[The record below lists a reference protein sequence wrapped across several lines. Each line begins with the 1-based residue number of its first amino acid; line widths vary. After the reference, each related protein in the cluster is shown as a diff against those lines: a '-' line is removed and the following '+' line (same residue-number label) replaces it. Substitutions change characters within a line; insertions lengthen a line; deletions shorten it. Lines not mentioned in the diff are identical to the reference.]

1 MRGNKGFEM
10 NERIKLLIEQATTYI
25 DPSAN
30 DGVCWDFDK
39 EKFAKLLLLECIEL
53 VETTPRHC
61 AFTTYDLGTVE
72 CTIQKTSE
80 RLHEHFGMK
89 RRYKTTD
96 ERAGIKEISNTRR
109 SL

>member
-1 MRGNKGFEM
+1 M
-10 NERIKLLIEQATTYI
+10 NEQIKLIAEQANLKLDDLPDDMFI
-25 DPSAN
+25 PL
-30 DGVCWDFDK
+30 
-39 EKFAKLLLLECIEL
+39 EKFAELLLLECIDL

-89 RRYKTTD
+89 RAYKTTS
-96 ERAGIKEISNTRR
+96 ERTGIKDISKTRR

>member
-1 MRGNKGFEM
+1 M

-39 EKFAKLLLLECIEL
+39 EKFAELLLLECIEL

-61 AFTTYDLGTVE
+61 AFTTYDLSTVE
-72 CTIQKTSE
+72 CTIQKASE
-80 RLHEHFGMK
+80 RLHEYYGIQRVF
-89 RRYKTTD
+89 KTTD
-96 ERAGIKEISNTRR
+96 ERTSTKEIPNARR

>member
-1 MRGNKGFEM
+1 M
-10 NERIKLLIEQATTYI
+10 NERIKLLAEQAGIYELNLSDETEYWI
-25 DPSAN
+25 M
-30 DGVCWDFDK
+30 
-39 EKFAKLLLLECIEL
+39 EKFAELLLLECIEL

-80 RLHEHFGMK
+80 RLHEHFGLK
-89 RRYKTTD
+89 RTYQTTS
-96 ERAGIKEISNTRR
+96 ERTRTKEILNPRR

>member
-1 MRGNKGFEM
+1 MT
-10 NERIKLLIEQATTYI
+10 ERIKLLEQRCWSHRVGSTLV
-25 DPSAN
+25 
-30 DGVCWDFDK
+30 DGQLHFDTQ
-39 EKFAKLLLLECIEL
+39 KFAELLLLECIEL
-53 VETTPRHC
+53 VETTPKHC

-89 RRYKTTD
+89 RKYKTTD
-96 ERAGIKEISNTRR
+96 ERTGIKEIPNTRR

>member
-1 MRGNKGFEM
+1 M
-10 NERIKLLIEQATTYI
+10 NEQIKKLAVDAGQGELFHIPPEF
-25 DPSAN
+25 
-30 DGVCWDFDK
+30 V
-39 EKFAKLLLLECIEL
+39 EKFGELLLLECIDL

-80 RLHEHFGMK
+80 RLHEHFGLK
-89 RRYKTTD
+89 RTYQTTS
-96 ERAGIKEISNTRR
+96 ERTRAKELPNARR

>member
-1 MRGNKGFEM
+1 V
-10 NERIKLLIEQATTYI
+10 NERIKELLVKAIKEVGPDDDDNGAKEKTL
-25 DPSAN
+25 
-30 DGVCWDFDK
+30 
-39 EKFAKLLLLECIEL
+39 EKFAELLLLECIEL

-89 RRYKTTD
+89 RTYKTTD
-96 ERAGIKEISNTRR
+96 ERTGIKEILNTRR